1 MRLRPASSPQR
12 KAITLPNTSCV
23 NESYFNEPGSFV
35 DTTNYAARNET
46 PVTNGLKSMP
56 TSSIER
62 YNRHLV
68 AVRER
73 FDANAALNAL
83 RSNNDPQLLELFLLY
98 FCAIGA
104 QMTQPVAG
112 WIRRAASR
120 CAALGFEAL
129 AKALNQHAQ
138 AESGHHLMMIAD
150 VHSLV
155 KHWNSRHSRSIN
167 ADDLLNQVPGNGD
180 GRY

>member
-1 MRLRPASSPQR
+1 MAASSLE
-12 KAITLPNTSCV
+12 K
-23 NESYFNEPGSFV
+23 
-35 DTTNYAARNET
+35 
-46 PVTNGLKSMP
+46 
-56 TSSIER
+56 
-62 YNRHLV
+62 YNRSLA

-73 FDANAALNAL
+73 FDANPALNAV
-83 RSNNDPQLLELFLLY
+83 RSNDDPQMLELFLLY

-104 QMTQPVAG
+104 QMTQPVEG

-120 CAALGFEAL
+120 CAELGFEEL

-155 KHWNSRHSRSIN
+155 KHWNSRHSRPECSKWTPRT
-167 ADDLLNQVPGNGD
+167 ATCRSSSRSTDAVTVGWVCCAACEFRRRSDDRSDRSSRHARCRRSAECESSRARRSALD
-180 GRY
+180 A

>member
-1 MRLRPASSPQR
+1 M
-12 KAITLPNTSCV
+12 
-23 NESYFNEPGSFV
+23 
-35 DTTNYAARNET
+35 NYAARNET

-62 YNRHLV
+62 YNRHLA

-120 CAALGFEAL
+120 CAGYFLDA
-129 AKALNQHAQ
+129 
-138 AESGHHLMMIAD
+138 
-150 VHSLV
+150 
-155 KHWNSRHSRSIN
+155 
-167 ADDLLNQVPGNGD
+167 
-180 GRY
+180 